1 MMAYAN
7 TQTKVAVATLSPS
20 TTTVTHLILTSNMT
34 NYDDHAPATRTEKKR
49 QGKTGGTP
57 FSAKHVRAAA
67 ALQEKMERPVLVPA
81 AEVKRAGKKHR

>member
-1 MMAYAN
+1 MS
-7 TQTKVAVATLSPS
+7 V
-20 TTTVTHLILTSNMT
+20 TVTHLILTTNMT

-81 AEVKRAGKKHR
+81 AEVKKAAKKHR

>member
-1 MMAYAN
+1 M
-7 TQTKVAVATLSPS
+7 SI
-20 TTTVTHLILTSNMT
+20 TVTYLILTSNMT

-67 ALQEKMERPVLVPA
+67 ALRDIERPVLVPA
-81 AEVKRAGKKHR
+81 AEVKKAAKNRR